1 MLTEGN
7 VINRILGLSVTAVVI
22 TIVLMSGMHARQV
35 DKQKAA
41 PPGTLIDIGSHKLHL
56 HCIGM
61 GNPTV
66 LFEAGAGDFSTR
78 WSLVQEVVS
87 KRVRACAYDRARSG
101 WSEAGPQPRTMKQ
114 EVDELHTL
122 LNRAEISGP
131 YVLVGH
137 SYGGLLVRLYT
148 ERYSKDVIG
157 IVLVDPTHESTRLL
171 VQRRGEPQGKWVRIR
186 EGANGLSVPDVQKT
200 KTITPP
206 EWQNYWAEELQQM
219 HESRKSNPEPLGD
232 RPLIVLAANKPS
244 TRPAETPEDLWNDL
258 QRERS
263 DHKAD
268 LARLSRNS
276 KLVRDPS
283 SGHHIHVENP
293 ELVVRAIEEVIET
306 AVRQTR
312 LSGK

>member
-1 MLTEGN
+1 
-7 VINRILGLSVTAVVI
+7 
-22 TIVLMSGMHARQV
+22 
-35 DKQKAA
+35 
-41 PPGTLIDIGSHKLHL
+41 
-56 HCIGM
+56 
-61 GNPTV
+61 
-66 LFEAGAGDFSTR
+66 
-78 WSLVQEVVS
+78 
-87 KRVRACAYDRARSG
+87 
-101 WSEAGPQPRTMKQ
+101 
-114 EVDELHTL
+114 
-122 LNRAEISGP
+122 
-131 YVLVGH
+131 
-137 SYGGLLVRLYT
+137 VRLYT

-232 RPLIVLAANKPS
+232 RPLIVLAADKPS

-258 QRERS
+258 QREKS
-263 DHKAD
+263 DQKTD

>member
-1 MLTEGN
+1 
-7 VINRILGLSVTAVVI
+7 
-22 TIVLMSGMHARQV
+22 
-35 DKQKAA
+35 
-41 PPGTLIDIGSHKLHL
+41 
-56 HCIGM
+56 
-61 GNPTV
+61 
-66 LFEAGAGDFSTR
+66 
-78 WSLVQEVVS
+78 
-87 KRVRACAYDRARSG
+87 
-101 WSEAGPQPRTMKQ
+101 
-114 EVDELHTL
+114 
-122 LNRAEISGP
+122 
-131 YVLVGH
+131 
-137 SYGGLLVRLYT
+137 
-148 ERYSKDVIG
+148 
-157 IVLVDPTHESTRLL
+157 
-171 VQRRGEPQGKWVRIR
+171 
-186 EGANGLSVPDVQKT
+186 
-200 KTITPP
+200 
-206 EWQNYWAEELQQM
+206 M

-232 RPLIVLAANKPS
+232 RPLIVLAADKPS

>member
-1 MLTEGN
+1 
-7 VINRILGLSVTAVVI
+7 
-22 TIVLMSGMHARQV
+22 
-35 DKQKAA
+35 
-41 PPGTLIDIGSHKLHL
+41 
-56 HCIGM
+56 
-61 GNPTV
+61 
-66 LFEAGAGDFSTR
+66 
-78 WSLVQEVVS
+78 
-87 KRVRACAYDRARSG
+87 
-101 WSEAGPQPRTMKQ
+101 
-114 EVDELHTL
+114 
-122 LNRAEISGP
+122 
-131 YVLVGH
+131 
-137 SYGGLLVRLYT
+137 VRLYT

-232 RPLIVLAANKPS
+232 RPLIVLAADKPS